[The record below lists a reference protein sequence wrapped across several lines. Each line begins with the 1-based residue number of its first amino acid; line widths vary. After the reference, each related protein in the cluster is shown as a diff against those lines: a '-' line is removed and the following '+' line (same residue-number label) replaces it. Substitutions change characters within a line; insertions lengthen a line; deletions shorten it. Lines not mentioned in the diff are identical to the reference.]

1 MKTITKVLSL
11 ILALTLLLSFP
22 VAASAVELTNV
33 PTIDESK
40 TGSLTIYK
48 YDLTNAEKDGIGD
61 SSYVSTGVYDE
72 AGVNN
77 VLLRQRWLPGAS
89 RFHVGKLSEGG

>member
-1 MKTITKVLSL
+1 MKRYNTPHRSRVVKTRMTEL
-11 ILALTLLLSFP
+11 LAAVGKLT
-22 VAASAVELTNV
+22 AEYGR
-33 PTIDESK
+33 I
-40 TGSLTIYK
+40 GGK